1 MWRRNSLS
9 LKLLYL
15 SNPNSNLQYP
25 NPLLR
30 SAVIFNGYG
39 VRAGVSQIQLHSFS
53 GEFPSCSPYSLKLG
67 LEKSDADRALRFS
80 SSSSAA
86 ADVIGPSVATTTIT
100 ATLTKARDVAEMV
113 RHYGCCYWEL
123 SKARL
128 SMLLVAT
135 SGEGSVLGSGG
146 AVDAAWTLLDL
157 YWYHDGCSIWRP
169 HESGV

>member
-15 SNPNSNLQYP
+15 SNPNPNLQYP

-39 VRAGVSQIQLHSFS
+39 VRAGVSQIQLHSSS
-53 GEFPSCSPYSLKLG
+53 GEFPSCSPNSLKLG

-86 ADVIGPSVATTTIT
+86 ADVVGPSVATTTIT

-113 RHYGCCYWEL
+113 GHYGRCY
-123 SKARL
+123 
-128 SMLLVAT
+128 
-135 SGEGSVLGSGG
+135 
-146 AVDAAWTLLDL
+146 
-157 YWYHDGCSIWRP
+157 
-169 HESGV
+169 

>member
-15 SNPNSNLQYP
+15 SNPNPNLQYP

-39 VRAGVSQIQLHSFS
+39 VRAGVSQIQLHSSS
-53 GEFPSCSPYSLKLG
+53 GEFPSCSPNSLKLG

-80 SSSSAA
+80 SSSAA
-86 ADVIGPSVATTTIT
+86 ADVVGPSVATTTIT

-113 RHYGCCYWEL
+113 GHYGRCY
-123 SKARL
+123 
-128 SMLLVAT
+128 
-135 SGEGSVLGSGG
+135 
-146 AVDAAWTLLDL
+146 
-157 YWYHDGCSIWRP
+157 
-169 HESGV
+169 

>member
-15 SNPNSNLQYP
+15 SNPNPNLQYP

-39 VRAGVSQIQLHSFS
+39 VRAGLHSSS
-53 GEFPSCSPYSLKLG
+53 GEFPSCSPNSLKLG

-86 ADVIGPSVATTTIT
+86 ADVVGPSVATTTIT

-113 RHYGCCYWEL
+113 GHYGRCY
-123 SKARL
+123 
-128 SMLLVAT
+128 
-135 SGEGSVLGSGG
+135 
-146 AVDAAWTLLDL
+146 
-157 YWYHDGCSIWRP
+157 
-169 HESGV
+169 